1 MAMMARMRSLAPAF
15 ILSIGV
21 IFVLFMVISDSNVME
36 ALGGRTNDVGSINGD
51 NIGYQEFVNAVDRQ
65 LENMKSQ
72 SGEDTDAEKIPQ
84 VREEVW
90 NSIISQKLVEQE
102 IEKFGITVS
111 DDEIRDIIL
120 GDNPPEFL
128 KQNFIDSTGRFNR
141 QLYESALFDP
151 RNKGPL
157 FQAEEYVRQLRLNEK
172 LQSLLFASITVSD
185 ADLKRKYIDQNINMD
200 VEYALVELSL
210 FPDSTIK
217 VTDDDLRTYYN
228 ENLDKYKIL
237 AQRKLKYV
245 LFPEFP
251 SDNDSLN
258 VKKILETVA
267 SNIKSD
273 TASFKSY
280 VDIYSTQ
287 PYKKDTLSISAFSE
301 EAAEEILKST
311 PGSVIGPVATREGYA
326 VYNLVTTIPS
336 KETFAHA
343 SHILIGQSGSDSADY
358 KEAMKLYN
366 ELIAGADFKK
376 TAMEKS
382 KDPGSAQKGGDLG
395 WFGKGAMVKEFED
408 AVFKGN
414 VGTIQKPVKTNYG
427 YHIIKVTGKTDKKFV
442 VEMIINPVTISAS
455 TKDAIYSKA
464 KDFSYIADKND
475 FEKEAGLM
483 NYKVQETS
491 PFVEDVYSVPGLGVN
506 KWIVQF
512 AFDNSANTVSDV
524 FKVSSGYVVVMVSE
538 VIKEGV
544 KPFDEVKN
552 LIKTAVIREIKYK
565 KAKNLADGITKKIN
579 NDINK
584 AAEIDSRIKP
594 NKTGKFIAA
603 PGYVPNI
610 GRDFAFIEKAQRLEL
625 NKISEPVKGLRG
637 YYLMKVVERTKFDSS
652 AYAIQRNT
660 ILAQLISEKRNT
672 YFNQWIAM
680 AKEEAEIVDNRH
692 MFFEQ

>member
-84 VREEVW
+84 VREDVW

-157 FQAEEYVRQLRLNEK
+157 LQAEEYVRQLRLNEK

-217 VTDDDLRTYYN
+217 VAEDDLRTYYN

-245 LFPEFP
+245 LFPEIP

-442 VEMIINPVTISAS
+442 VEMIINPVTI
-455 TKDAIYSKA
+455 
-464 KDFSYIADKND
+464 
-475 FEKEAGLM
+475 
-483 NYKVQETS
+483 
-491 PFVEDVYSVPGLGVN
+491 
-506 KWIVQF
+506 
-512 AFDNSANTVSDV
+512 
-524 FKVSSGYVVVMVSE
+524 
-538 VIKEGV
+538 
-544 KPFDEVKN
+544 
-552 LIKTAVIREIKYK
+552 
-565 KAKNLADGITKKIN
+565 
-579 NDINK
+579 
-584 AAEIDSRIKP
+584 AA
-594 NKTGKFIAA
+594 
-603 PGYVPNI
+603 
-610 GRDFAFIEKAQRLEL
+610 
-625 NKISEPVKGLRG
+625 
-637 YYLMKVVERTKFDSS
+637 
-652 AYAIQRNT
+652 
-660 ILAQLISEKRNT
+660 
-672 YFNQWIAM
+672 
-680 AKEEAEIVDNRH
+680 
-692 MFFEQ
+692 